1 MRQGFVCVGMTVC
14 LLSDLRGDGPQLCYK
29 KRHLPLV
36 WSQETSWRRPLV
48 GTVEGGDSKHR
59 TQALEG
65 RGWGWRR
72 LAQRERA
79 GALGEEGPLL
89 WTHGAGRLR
98 QPALRTWLRT
108 THFLLAFGGWPVLC
122 LTFLEKDESLNLLHR
137 ISYSVS

>member
-1 MRQGFVCVGMTVC
+1 MLQKAPSAFSVE
-14 LLSDLRGDGPQLCYK
+14 SGDQL
-29 KRHLPLV
+29 
-36 WSQETSWRRPLV
+36 ETSLV
-48 GTVEGGDSKHR
+48 GTVEGRDSKHR

-65 RGWGWRR
+65 RGWGWRC

-79 GALGEEGPLL
+79 GALGGEGPLL
-89 WTHGAGRLR
+89 WTHGAGRLQ
-98 QPALRTWLRT
+98 QPALRTWLPT